1 MSQLK
6 VVNLTTIEKTNS
18 SRGRG
23 ECIVYIYS
31 MTTGKGKE
39 RSSELNISNKDENLF
54 ELEVEVKE

>member
-1 MSQLK
+1 MN
-6 VVNLTTIEKTNS
+6 VVNLTTIEKSNS

-23 ECIVYIYS
+23 ECIVYIYIVWQQE
-31 MTTGKGKE
+31 KEGKE